1 MRYLGLSSLFTL
13 VALTGSAGVA
23 RAQQPEPTTRQ
34 AVIEQ
39 AQARKLE
46 TLRPYVPTRGER
58 LAARAEE
65 ILTGQGRHLHP
76 FLESAYSGGGFALG
90 AGYIHHV
97 SSYNFVDVRGSYS
110 LSNYKRAE
118 VEFVAPRLFHRRGE
132 LSLLGGWRD
141 ATQVGF
147 YGLGIDNS
155 KDDRASYRFK
165 RPYASALLTLWPTR
179 QYLVL
184 RPGVEWTQWSQE
196 PGLGR
201 FPSVE
206 TVYTPAT
213 LPGLGAD
220 PTYVHTQAT
229 VGFDW
234 RTSPGYSRRGG
245 YYGITAHDYK
255 DRGNAFGFQQVD
267 YELIQHVPVLRETWA
282 LSFHVLARTT
292 SDKDGQ
298 VRPFFMLPTLGGS
311 SSLRGYTSLRFRDRN
326 SLLLQ
331 GEWRI
336 MASRYLDSA
345 VFYDAGKVTARRSDL
360 DLNGMKHDYGFGLR
374 FHGPISTPLR
384 VELARG
390 SDGLILVV
398 ATSAVF

>member
-1 MRYLGLSSLFTL
+1 MRCLGLLTLFTL
-13 VALTGSAGVA
+13 IALTESAGVA
-23 RAQQPEPTTRQ
+23 LAQQPEPTTRQ
-34 AVIEQ
+34 AAIEQ
-39 AQARKLE
+39 AQAEKLG
-46 TLRPYVPTRGER
+46 TLHPYVPTRGER
-58 LAARAEE
+58 LATRVEG
-65 ILTGQGRHLHP
+65 ILTGQGKHLHP
-76 FLESAYSGGGFALG
+76 FFESAYSGGSFALG
-90 AGYIHHV
+90 AGYTQHV

-110 LSNYKRAE
+110 VSNYKRAE
-118 VEFVAPRLFHRRGE
+118 MEFVAPRLLHRRGA
-132 LSLLGGWRD
+132 LSVLGGWRD

-147 YGLGIDNS
+147 YGLGVDTS
-155 KDDRASYRFK
+155 KDDRTSYRFK

-184 RPGVEWTQWSQE
+184 RPGVEWTKWSQE

-245 YYGITAHDYK
+245 YYGITAHDYN
-255 DRGNAFGFQQVD
+255 DRDKAFGFQQVD
-267 YELIQHVPVLRETWA
+267 YEAVQHFPVLRETWA
-282 LSFHVLARTT
+282 FSFRVLARTT
-292 SDKDGQ
+292 FDKGGQ
-298 VRPFFMLPTLGGS
+298 AMPFFMMPTLGGS
-311 SSLRGYTSLRFRDRN
+311 STLRGYTSLRFRDQN

-360 DLNGMKHDYGFGLR
+360 DFDGLKHDYGFGVR

>member
-1 MRYLGLSSLFTL
+1 MRCLGLSSLFIF

-23 RAQQPEPTTRQ
+23 LAQQPEPTTRQ

-39 AQARKLE
+39 AQAEKLKA
-46 TLRPYVPTRGER
+46 LRPYVPTKGER
-58 LAARAEE
+58 LAARIER
-65 ILTGQGRHLHP
+65 ILTGEGKHLHP
-76 FLESAYSGGGFALG
+76 FFESAYSGGGFALG
-90 AGYIHHV
+90 AGYAQHV

-118 VEFVAPRLFHRRGE
+118 IEFVAPRLFHRRGE

-147 YGLGIDNS
+147 YGLGIDSS
-155 KDDRASYRFK
+155 KDDRTSYRFK
-165 RPYASALLTLWPTR
+165 RPYASGLLTLRPTR
-179 QYLVL
+179 RNVL
-184 RPGVEWTQWSQE
+184 LRGGVEWTRWSQE

-201 FPSVE
+201 FPSVD
-206 TVYTPAT
+206 TVFTPVT

-245 YYGITAHDYK
+245 YYRITGHDYN
-255 DRGNAFGFQQVD
+255 DRDKAFGFQQVE
-267 YELIQHVPVLRETWA
+267 YELIQHFPVLRETWA
-282 LSFHVLARTT
+282 FSFRARAVTT
-292 SDKDGQ
+292 VDKSDQ
-298 VRPFFMLPTLGGS
+298 QIPFFMLPTLGGS
-311 SSLRGYTSLRFRDRN
+311 STLRGYTSLRFRDRN

-345 VFYDAGKVTARRSDL
+345 VFFDAGKVTARRSDL
-360 DLNGMKHDYGFGLR
+360 DFDGMKHDYGFGLR
-374 FHGPISTPLR
+374 FHGPFFTPLR
-384 VELARG
+384 VELAKG